1 MSDTPTVSKSAADV
15 LEVDKLGAEIP
26 SLGGSNGRPANIKLI
41 VVLAA
46 VFLIIAGGLFY
57 VLSKVSN
64 RNKST
69 AVEKEVKQSIAL
81 PIDTER
87 LVPPLELP
95 AKPVVAAVAL
105 SSAATSNDQNDAEV
119 IALASEKEQ
128 NATQSKS
135 LFPRLPA
142 QTEPGNAASGVP
154 AAPLAVRRSKLGGG
168 LMAPDGEGDAKASE
182 SAQSEMSWKKRLL
195 PGNFLRGERS
205 GTDAKASAA
214 GPAGNLAG
222 AMGAMGAIGNALA
235 GARGGASTGGDAA
248 ASGGAAANGGVP
260 GGMSENGSLA
270 STLANGGLGSVA
282 LGGVATIEARRLTTD
297 RNYLIPRGSSISC
310 VLDSRLVSDISGQTS
325 CTVNTNVY
333 SMNGAYRLIPK
344 GSRLSGTYSSG
355 EVSNERLAI
364 IWDRILTPEG
374 IDVAISDPGTDAM
387 GGTGVPGEFNGN
399 WGKKLYTALLVSLAG
414 DLFKLGAVK
423 YGPTQT
429 TTKIDANG
437 ATTSQTTPFESITV
451 ETLSKV
457 PGQIAA
463 KTLAAPGTVTIAQGQ
478 IVKVMTTRDID
489 FQQAR
494 ANP

>member
-15 LEVDKLGAEIP
+15 LEVDRLGAEIP
-26 SLGGSNGRPANIKLI
+26 SLGGANGRPANKKLI
-41 VVLAA
+41 VVLA
-46 VFLIIAGGLFY
+46 VIFLVIAGGLFY

-64 RNKST
+64 RNKTT
-69 AVEKEVKQSIAL
+69 AVEKEVKQSISL
-81 PIDTER
+81 PNDTER

-95 AKPVVAAVAL
+95 SKPIVAAVAP
-105 SSAATSNDQNDAEV
+105 SSAAASNNQNDAEA
-119 IALASEKEQ
+119 IALASEPNQ
-128 NATQSKS
+128 NASTPRS
-135 LFPRLPA
+135 LLPGL
-142 QTEPGNAASGVP
+142 PGQPESSNVP
-154 AAPLAVRRSKLGGG
+154 GGAPVAPLAVRRSKLGGG
-168 LMAPDGEGDAKASE
+168 LMAPDGEGGASASE

-195 PGNFLRGERS
+195 PGNFLGDERS
-205 GTDAKASAA
+205 GTGAKASAA
-214 GPAGNLAG
+214 GPAGNLA
-222 AMGAMGAIGNALA
+222 GAMGAIGNALA

-248 ASGGAAANGGVP
+248 ASGGAPADGGVP
-260 GGMSENGSLA
+260 GGMSGDGSSA

-282 LGGVATIEARRLTTD
+282 LGGAATIEARRLATD

-355 EVSNERLAI
+355 AASNERLAI

-414 DLFKLGAVK
+414 DLFKLGTVK

-463 KTLAAPGTVTIAQGQ
+463 KTLAMPGTITIAQGQ
-478 IVKVMTTRDID
+478 LVKVVTTRDID

>member
-1 MSDTPTVSKSAADV
+1 VSDDLTSPLVPEETNI
-15 LEVDKLGAEIP
+15 LGAEIP
-26 SLGGSNGRPANIKLI
+26 SLGGANGRPVNKKLI
-41 VVLAA
+41 AVLA
-46 VFLIIAGGLFY
+46 VVVIIIASSLFY

-64 RNKST
+64 RNKVK
-69 AVEKEVKQSIAL
+69 AAEKIVSQSIAL
-81 PIDTER
+81 PPETER

-95 AKPVVAAVAL
+95 AKPVAAAVAP
-105 SSAATSNDQNDAEV
+105 SSAAASNNQNDAEA
-119 IALASEKEQ
+119 IALASESNQ
-128 NATQSKS
+128 NASPPRS
-135 LFPRLPA
+135 LLPRLPG
-142 QTEPGNAASGVP
+142 QPESSNVPGGAPV
-154 AAPLAVRRSKLGGG
+154 APLAVRRSKLGGG
-168 LMAPDGEGDAKASE
+168 LMAPDGEGDASASE

-195 PGNFLRGERS
+195 PGNFQGAERS
-205 GTDAKASAA
+205 GTGAKASAA
-214 GPAGNLAG
+214 GLA
-222 AMGAMGAIGNALA
+222 GAMGAIGNALA

-248 ASGGAAANGGVP
+248 ASGGAPADGGVP
-260 GGMSENGSLA
+260 GGMSGDGSSA
-270 STLANGGLGSVA
+270 SGLANGGLGSIA
-282 LGGVATIEARRLTTD
+282 LGGAATIEARRLATD

-310 VLDSRLVSDISGQTS
+310 VLDSRLVSDVSGQTS

-355 EVSNERLAI
+355 AVSNERLAI

-374 IDVAISDPGTDAM
+374 IDVAISDSGTDAM

-414 DLFKLGAVK
+414 DLFKLGTVK

-463 KTLAAPGTVTIAQGQ
+463 KTLAMPGTITIAQGQ
-478 IVKVMTTRDID
+478 LVKVVTTRDID

>member
-1 MSDTPTVSKSAADV
+1 MSDTPIASKEVADV
-15 LEVDKLGAEIP
+15 AETNQLGAEIP
-26 SLGGSNGRPANIKLI
+26 SLGGADGRPANKKLI
-41 VVLAA
+41 AVLA
-46 VFLIIAGGLFY
+46 VIFLIIAGGLFY
-57 VLSKVSN
+57 VLSKVSG
-64 RNKST
+64 RNKT
-69 AVEKEVKQSIAL
+69 TTVAKEPTVSIAL
-81 PIDTER
+81 PPETER

-95 AKPVVAAVAL
+95 AKPVAVAVAP
-105 SSAATSNDQNDAEV
+105 SSAPATNDQNDASA
-119 IALASEKEQ
+119 IALASEREQ
-128 NATQSKS
+128 DATQPKS
-135 LFPRLPA
+135 LFPGLPVQA
-142 QTEPGNAASGVP
+142 GPSNAASSVTV
-154 AAPLAVRRSKLGGG
+154 APLAVRRSKMGGG
-168 LMAPDGEGDAKASE
+168 LMASDGAGDANAGE

-195 PGNFLRGERS
+195 PANFQGGERS
-205 GTDAKASAA
+205 GAGTKTPAA
-214 GPAGNLAG
+214 GSADSLAG
-222 AMGAMGAIGNALA
+222 TMGAIGSALA
-235 GARGGASTGGDAA
+235 GARGGISAGAGGPAG
-248 ASGGAAANGGVP
+248 GGATSGTPAEDNSAP
-260 GGMSENGSLA
+260 ALA
-270 STLANGGLGSVA
+270 DGGLGSVA
-282 LGGVATIEARRLTTD
+282 IGSAATIEARRLTTD

-355 EVSNERLAI
+355 AASNERLAI

-414 DLFKLGAVK
+414 DLFKLGTVK

-429 TTKIDANG
+429 TTKTEANG

-451 ETLSKV
+451 DTLSKV

-463 KTLAAPGTVTIAQGQ
+463 KTLAMPGTITIAQGQ
-478 IVKVMTTRDID
+478 LVKVVTTRDID